1 MGQAAATE
9 AAVIVVGGAIEAEA
23 TQQAE
28 ITPRAGA
35 TTSKRIMGRKYE
47 SIVFWIWE
55 RILPKAFAACPGYA
69 VRTVCEAS
77 ER

>member
-28 ITPRAGA
+28 ITPRVGA
-35 TTSKRIMGRKYE
+35 TMSKRTMGRKYE
-47 SIVFWIWE
+47 LVVFWI
-55 RILPKAFAACPGYA
+55 
-69 VRTVCEAS
+69 
-77 ER
+77 